1 MHLFLVLLA
10 GHFISDFPL
19 QQKYMLEDKQKAFVT
34 SLGTLTLISHAMTHA
49 LVIGGLAALQ
59 GVTGYF
65 PLGVVIGATHFFID
79 LGKIRHRYGVMT
91 DQVLHYFVI
100 LLCVFYFQ
108 LWTNL

>member
-1 MHLFLVLLA
+1 MQLFIVLLA
-10 GHFISDFPL
+10 GHFVSDFPL

-34 SLGTLTLISHAMTHA
+34 SLGTLTLLSHAMTHA

-65 PLGVVIGATHFFID
+65 PLGIVIGVTHFFID

-91 DQVLHYFVI
+91 DQMLHYLVI
-100 LLCVFYFQ
+100 LFSVLFF
-108 LWTNL
+108 